1 MYIFLI
7 NVHFKWTIFYSTFYF
22 VLQEMYVSFVGT
34 RKHQKIPIG
43 IFKCQIRVF
52 QGDLSIVQGFYEV

>member
-1 MYIFLI
+1 
-7 NVHFKWTIFYSTFYF
+7 
-22 VLQEMYVSFVGT
+22 MYVSFVGT